1 MSSTQTTQEDKND
14 LHEVLITSST
24 DSTHLLHH
32 NLHQLSEFQGDQIT
46 EKRTDVFRIGF
57 VNINGIPKQAKNPKN
72 KNIERFINKYNFDFL
87 GLAETNCFWP
97 LAQDENKWH
106 ERVREWN
113 LQHSKSVLSYYTKP
127 IIPELNQPGGV
138 ISMAL
143 NSTTNK
149 VFSSGKDEPLGR
161 WSWITLRGKNNIKT
175 TIITGYRPCDNS
187 YGNNNVLLQ
196 QQRYLQAQRI
206 EDCP

>member
-1 MSSTQTTQEDKND
+1 MSSTQITQEDKND

-87 GLAETNCFWP
+87 GLEETNCFGH
-97 LAQDENKWH
+97 LLKMKIN
-106 ERVREWN
+106 
-113 LQHSKSVLSYYTKP
+113 
-127 IIPELNQPGGV
+127 G
-138 ISMAL
+138 
-143 NSTTNK
+143 TN
-149 VFSSGKDEPLGR
+149 
-161 WSWITLRGKNNIKT
+161 
-175 TIITGYRPCDNS
+175 
-187 YGNNNVLLQ
+187 
-196 QQRYLQAQRI
+196 A
-206 EDCP
+206 